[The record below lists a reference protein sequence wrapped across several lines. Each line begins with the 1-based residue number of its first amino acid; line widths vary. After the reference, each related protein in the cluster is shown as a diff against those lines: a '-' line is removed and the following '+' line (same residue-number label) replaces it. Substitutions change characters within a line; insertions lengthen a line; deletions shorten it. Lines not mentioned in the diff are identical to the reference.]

1 MQSTGTEQTAGGKQE
16 LRRELGMLALVAT
29 AVCTVIGGGIN
40 VLSVEI
46 QDQLPGINSL
56 VPLVFVIGMVPAL
69 LTALAYAVLASAM
82 PRAGGG
88 YIYCSRALHPYVG
101 FIATFSK
108 WFGLAAACG
117 VIAYIDVPLLRAAAE
132 YAGMDRLAEALGTHA
147 AQLFLPLLLLWLFW
161 LVNLV
166 GVRTYGITVVTLM
179 VLMLVGGL
187 VVIGVGLTS
196 SPADYARALL
206 AEKGIRMDEFINE
219 LAPRPTS
226 LSTFMRGASILFF
239 AYIGFAGISQAGGE
253 AKEPVRTLPR
263 SFVVAMVVIGAY
275 YVLYS
280 AAVYH
285 AVPWQYVARFAEV
298 SEARISVPELMGVL
312 MPKPLA
318 VFVALMAAL
327 ALANDIPPMLM
338 AVSRLFFAWA
348 KDGLIPRC
356 LAQVNKRFGTP
367 HWALTISTVVASL
380 FVIVC
385 DLWFRQGFET
395 VVVALLFTYVLVAA
409 SVIVFPRRNPQLYR
423 HVTFLRQRIWQVLVA
438 VGAMVTVGALLAT
451 TVVSDINNVLVK
463 GLTVETL
470 ASATGFWLVAIVM
483 GNVVFAVMWR
493 RRVRQGVDMR
503 MVFHQLP
510 EEGGSL
516 EPDAAGS
523 E

>member
-1 MQSTGTEQTAGGKQE
+1 MQSTEGASGGRE
-16 LRRELGMLALVAT
+16 LRRELGILALVAT

-46 QDQLPGINSL
+46 QDQLPGINGL
-56 VPLVFVIGMVPAL
+56 VPLVFIIGMVPAL

-132 YAGMDRLAEALGTHA
+132 YAGIEWLSVALGMHMV
-147 AQLFLPLLLLWLFW
+147 QLLLPLLLLWLFW

-166 GVRTYGITVVTLM
+166 GVRTYGITVV
-179 VLMLVGGL
+179 VLMILMLLGGV
-187 VVIGVGLTS
+187 VVIGVGLVN
-196 SPADYARALL
+196 SPADYAQALL
-206 AEKGIRMDEFINE
+206 AEKGIHMNEFINE
-219 LAPRPTS
+219 LAPRATS
-226 LSTFMRGASILFF
+226 FSTFMRGASILFF

-263 SFVVAMVVIGAY
+263 SFVVAMAVISTY

-318 VFVALMAAL
+318 VFVALMAGL

-348 KDGLIPRC
+348 KDGLIPRR

-367 HWALTISTVVASL
+367 HWALTISTFVASL

-409 SVIVFPRRNPQLYR
+409 SVIAFPYRNPQLYQR
-423 HVTFLRQRIWQVLVA
+423 VTFLRHRIWQVLVA
-438 VGAMVTVGALLAT
+438 VGAMVTVGILLLT
-451 TVVSDINNVLVK
+451 TVVNDINNVLVN
-463 GLTVETL
+463 GLKVQTL
-470 ASATGFWLVAIVM
+470 ASATGFWLAALLL
-483 GNVVFAVMWR
+483 GNIVFAVMWKR
-493 RRVRQGVDMR
+493 RARQTAGGGRELGAGRCRLGVTS
-503 MVFHQLP
+503 P
-510 EEGGSL
+510 SG
-516 EPDAAGS
+516 
-523 E
+523 